1 MVVTRL
7 WPSGN
12 EVDNNRVDV
21 DSNLNEFKSQEKQLR
36 ELRKW
41 KTEEEKIIER
51 LEQEAASL
59 SERYHLMCNRT
70 PAELRVQIESVS
82 QANARLIS
90 MLASKPRASDLVK
103 GFLNLLQCL
112 LRV

>member
-1 MVVTRL
+1 M
-7 WPSGN
+7 
-12 EVDNNRVDV
+12 
-21 DSNLNEFKSQEKQLR
+21 R

-41 KTEEEKIIER
+41 KAEAEKKIER

-59 SERYHLMCNRT
+59 SERYHLICNRT
-70 PAELRVQIESVS
+70 PAKLRVQIESVS

-103 GFLNLLQCL
+103 GFLNLLQFYYEFEF
-112 LRV
+112 VH